1 MLNLVKPKYFI
12 PIHGEYKHLKKHAM
26 LAQAAG
32 IDEKNIVIAD
42 LGGVITVNKNEIKV
56 DQSVQAGQI
65 FVDGLGVGDVG
76 SVVLRDRRHLS
87 QDGLVVVV
95 FTVDRATGEVL
106 SGPDIVSR
114 GFVYVKESEQLIGEA
129 RQKARSV
136 LEKYRDY
143 EYKDWMVIKSKIREQ
158 VSHVLYQRTKRSPMV
173 LPIVMEI

>member
-1 MLNLVKPKYFI
+1 
-12 PIHGEYKHLKKHAM
+12 KHLKKHAM
-26 LAQAAG
+26 LAQASG
-32 IDEKNIVIAD
+32 IDEKNIIID
-42 LGGVITVNKNEIKV
+42 DIGGAIKV
-56 DQSVQAGQI
+56 SEDGISVDESVTSGAV

-87 QDGLVVVV
+87 EDGLVVVV
-95 FTVDRATGEVL
+95 FSVDKATGEVL

-129 RQKARSV
+129 RQKARNV
-136 LEKYRDY
+136 LDKYKDY
-143 EYKDWMVIKSKIREQ
+143 EYKDWMVIKAKVREQ